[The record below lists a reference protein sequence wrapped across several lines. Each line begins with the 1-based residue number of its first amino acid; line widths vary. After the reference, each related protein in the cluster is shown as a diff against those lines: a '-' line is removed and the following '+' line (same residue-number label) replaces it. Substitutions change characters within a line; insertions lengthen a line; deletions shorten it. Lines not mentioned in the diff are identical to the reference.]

1 MSYWT
6 RRLRLALPGLIV
18 MVLSVAGTLLV
29 MMPAAWITPQFAKAT
44 GGHVNL
50 ADPSGSLWRGSA
62 TLMLAASSDGSG
74 ATLLPGRIEWTTAFW
89 PLFTGRVHMT
99 MRQTEAMPDPVF
111 VDATTR
117 GATLSAGGIAVPA
130 TLLAGLGAPF
140 NTLNFEGTVRL
151 SWTEF
156 RLLGRNAYGQFV
168 VTLDDMASR
177 VSRVK
182 PLGSYRVALQ
192 AQGATASIDL
202 STTRGPLLLT
212 GSGVIS
218 QDATTFEGTAK
229 AEPAQRENL
238 AGLLNLLGRHTDP
251 DTVALTFNHY

>member
-6 RRLRLALPGLIV
+6 RRIRLALPALFVMIV
-18 MVLSVAGTLLV
+18 SIGATLLA
-29 MMPAAWITPQFAKAT
+29 MMPAAWIVPQFTKAT

-50 ADPSGSLWRGSA
+50 VDPAGSLWRGSA
-62 TLMLAASSDGSG
+62 TLMLAAGSDGAG

-99 MRQTEAMPDPVF
+99 MRQTDAMPDAVIL
-111 VDATTR
+111 DATTR
-117 GATLSAGGIAVPA
+117 GATLTAGQIAVPA
-130 TLLAGLGAPF
+130 TLLSGLGAPF
-140 NTLNFEGTVRL
+140 NTLDFDGSVRL

-156 RLLGRNAYGQFV
+156 RLLNRNAYGQVV

-192 AQGATASIDL
+192 AQGASATIDL
-202 STTRGPLLLT
+202 STSKGPLMLT
-212 GSGVIS
+212 GNGSIS
-218 QDATTFEGTAK
+218 PTSTAFQGTAT
-229 AEPAQRENL
+229 AAPEQRENL

-251 DTVALTFNHY
+251 NTVALTFVR

>member
-6 RRLRLALPGLIV
+6 RRIRFALPGLFVI
-18 MVLSVAGTLLV
+18 VLSVAGTLLA
-29 MMPAAWITPQFAKAT
+29 MMPAAWITPQFTKET

-50 ADPSGSLWRGSA
+50 VDPAGSLWRGSA
-62 TLMLAASSDGSG
+62 TLMLAAGSDGTAG
-74 ATLLPGRIEWTTAFW
+74 TLLPGRIEWTTAFW

-99 MRQTEAMPDPVF
+99 MRQTEAMPDAVI
-111 VDATTR
+111 VDATMR
-117 GATLSAGGIAVPA
+117 GATLSPGAIAVPA

-140 NTLNFEGTVRL
+140 NTLNFDGTVRL
-151 SWTEF
+151 TWTEF
-156 RLLGRNAYGQFV
+156 RVLGRNAYGQFV

-192 AQGATASIDL
+192 AQGASASIDL
-202 STTRGPLLLT
+202 STAKGPLLLT

-218 QDATTFEGTAK
+218 HDATTFEGTAK
-229 AEPAQRENL
+229 AEPQQRENL

-251 DTVALTFNHY
+251 DTVALTFAR

>member
-6 RRLRLALPGLIV
+6 RRIRLALPGLVV
-18 MVLSVAGTLLV
+18 MVLSIAGTLLV
-29 MMPAAWITPQFAKAT
+29 MLPAAWITPQFARAT

-50 ADPSGSLWRGSA
+50 VDPAGSLWRGSA
-62 TLMLAASSDGSG
+62 TLMLAAGGDGAG

-89 PLFTGRVHMT
+89 PLFTGRIHMT
-99 MRQTEAMPDPVF
+99 MRQTEAMPDPVT
-111 VDATTR
+111 VDATMR
-117 GATLSAGGIAVPA
+117 GASLSPGAMAVPA

-140 NTLNFEGTVRL
+140 NTLNFDGTVRL

-156 RLLGRNAYGQFV
+156 RVLGNNAYGQFV

-177 VSRVK
+177 VSRVR

-192 AQGATASIDL
+192 AQGASAAIDL
-202 STTRGPLLLT
+202 STTKGPLLLT
-212 GSGVIS
+212 GKGMLA
-218 QDATTFEGTAK
+218 QGATSFEGTAK
-229 AEPAQRENL
+229 AEPQQRENL

-251 DTVALTFNHY
+251 DTVALTFARY

>member
-6 RRLRLALPGLIV
+6 RRFRLALPALFV
-18 MVLSVAGTLLV
+18 MVISVAGTLLT
-29 MMPAAWITPQFAKAT
+29 MMPAAWIVPQFSKAT

-50 ADPSGSLWRGSA
+50 VDPAGSLWSGSA
-62 TLMLAASSDGSG
+62 TLMLAAGTDGAG
-74 ATLLPGRIEWTTAFW
+74 ATLLPGRIEWTTAFL

-99 MRQTEAMPDPVF
+99 MRQTDAMPDAVT

-117 GATLSAGGIAVPA
+117 GATVTSGQIAVPA

-140 NTLNFEGTVRL
+140 NTLDFDGSVRL

-156 RLLGRNAYGQFV
+156 RLLNRNTYGQVV

-192 AQGATASIDL
+192 AQGASATIDL
-202 STTRGPLLLT
+202 STSKGPLMLT
-212 GSGVIS
+212 GNGAIS
-218 QDATTFEGTAK
+218 QESTSFQGTAT
-229 AEPAQRENL
+229 AAPDQRENL

-251 DTVALTFNHY
+251 DTVALTFMR

>member
-6 RRLRLALPGLIV
+6 RRIRLALPALFVMIV
-18 MVLSVAGTLLV
+18 SVTGTLLA
-29 MMPAAWITPQFAKAT
+29 MMPAAWIVPQFSKAT

-50 ADPSGSLWRGSA
+50 VDPAGSLWRGSA
-62 TLMLAASSDGSG
+62 TLMLAAGSDGAG

-99 MRQTEAMPDPVF
+99 MRQSEAMPDAVIL
-111 VDATTR
+111 DATTR
-117 GATLSAGGIAVPA
+117 GATLTSGQIAVPA

-140 NTLNFEGTVRL
+140 NTLDFDGSVRL

-156 RLLGRNAYGQFV
+156 RLLNRNAYGQVV

-192 AQGATASIDL
+192 AQGASATIDL
-202 STTRGPLLLT
+202 STSKGPLMLRGN
-212 GSGVIS
+212 GSIS
-218 QDATTFEGTAK
+218 QESTAFQGTATS
-229 AEPAQRENL
+229 APEQRENL

-251 DTVALTFNHY
+251 DTVALTFVR

>member
-6 RRLRLALPGLIV
+6 RRFRLALPGLFVMIV
-18 MVLSVAGTLLV
+18 SVAGTLLA
-29 MMPAAWITPQFAKAT
+29 MMPAAWIVPQFSKAT

-50 ADPSGSLWRGSA
+50 VDPAGSLWRGS
-62 TLMLAASSDGSG
+62 
-74 ATLLPGRIEWTTAFW
+74 ATLLPGRIEWTTAFL

-99 MRQTEAMPDPVF
+99 MRQTEAMPDAVILD
-111 VDATTR
+111 VTR
-117 GATLSAGGIAVPA
+117 HGATITAGQIAVPA

-140 NTLNFEGTVRL
+140 NTLDFDGNVRL

-156 RLLGRNAYGQFV
+156 RLLNCNAYGQMI

-192 AQGATASIDL
+192 AQGSSATIDL
-202 STTRGPLLLT
+202 STSKGPLILSGN
-212 GSGVIS
+212 GSIFPGS
-218 QDATTFEGTAK
+218 TAFQGTAK
-229 AEPAQRENL
+229 AAPEQRENL
-238 AGLLNLLGRHTDP
+238 AGLLNLLGRHTDT
-251 DTVALTFNHY
+251 DTVALTFMR